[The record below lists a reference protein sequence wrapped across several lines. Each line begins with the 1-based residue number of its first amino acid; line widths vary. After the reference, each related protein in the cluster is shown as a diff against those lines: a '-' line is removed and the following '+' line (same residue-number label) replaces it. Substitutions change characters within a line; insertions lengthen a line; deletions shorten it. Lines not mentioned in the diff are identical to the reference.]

1 MSSATL
7 GTATEL
13 AHELKAAGISDVD
26 DSRLARSLYSSD
38 ASLYR
43 VEPRAVVRP
52 RSTEEVLAT
61 MQVCRDL
68 GIPLTSR
75 GAGTSIAGNAIGPGV
90 VLDFSKYM
98 NVIHDINPEA
108 RTARIDPG
116 VVLASLQKAA
126 APHGLRFG
134 PDPSTH
140 NRATLGGMIG
150 NNACGSRAL
159 GYGRTSD
166 NVRGLAVALAD
177 GSVHVL
183 NHKQPA
189 PDHFAPVVD
198 IANKNLGTIRTEFGT
213 FTRQVSGYAL
223 EHLTPERGFD
233 LTRFLVGSEGT
244 LAVVLGADVDLVQT
258 PSETILVVLG
268 YDDMPTAAAAVPLLL
283 PHKPIAI
290 EGMDSRITDVVAAR
304 RGAGAVPAL
313 PRGRGWLMVELAGE
327 HVHELQAAAQTLVS
341 DAQALD
347 HMIVTDKVQ
356 TATLWRI
363 REDGAGLSARNAKGQ
378 PAYAG
383 WEDAAVPV
391 PKLSDYLRE
400 FDLLLDEY
408 GFTGVP
414 YGHLGEGCLH
424 IRIDFPLTTPGGEH
438 RTRQFLEQAAYLV
451 ASHGGSLSGEHGDGR
466 SRSELLPRMYSAAAM
481 NIMAEVKN
489 FFDPTNMMNP
499 GVIVAPASMTDDL
512 RTSEYKPVRDN
523 LALHYNQDH
532 HDFAAAVHRCT
543 GVGKCRATSA
553 ATGGV
558 MCPSYEA
565 TRDEKDST
573 RGRAR
578 VLQDAMEGR
587 LGPDIWGN
595 AELKDVLD
603 LCLSCRGCSSDC
615 PTGVDIA
622 TYKSEVLHQI
632 YRRKIRPR
640 SHYTLGRLPSWNRL
654 AGISPALSNAML
666 GGPLGRAMKRAAGVD
681 ARRNLPKFAQKT
693 FRSQFAPTQNA
704 GQHGEVMIWVDPFTD
719 RFAPEVGHATVRV
732 LEAAGYSV
740 VLSPKQAGCALT
752 WISTG
757 QLEQARRISRNTVE
771 RLLPTVR
778 NGVRI
783 VGLEPSSTAV
793 LRSDI
798 NHLLGTSDAKKVSQ
812 ATLTLA
818 ELLLETPGW
827 QAPDLKGTNIVAQPH
842 CHHHA
847 VMGWEA
853 DAKVIAA
860 TGASTQRVSGC
871 CGLAGNWG
879 MEKDHY
885 DVSVAVAESNLLPA
899 VRNKS
904 QNAIVLADGFSCR
917 TQLDDLASQD
927 ALHLAQLLDPQK
939 SHEGDSRS

>member
-1 MSSATL
+1 MKQQ
-7 GTATEL
+7 
-13 AHELKAAGISDVD
+13 LKALGVHDVD

-43 VEPRAVVRP
+43 VAPQVVVRP
-52 RSTEEVLAT
+52 QTADDVLAT
-61 MQVCRDL
+61 LTVCREQ

-75 GAGTSIAGNAIGPGV
+75 GAGTSIAGNAVGPGV

-108 RTARIDPG
+108 RTARVDPG

-166 NVRGLAVALAD
+166 NVRGLVVALAD

-183 NHKQPA
+183 NR
-189 PDHFAPVVD
+189 DHEIPQAFAPLAK
-198 IANKNLGTIRTEFGT
+198 IANDNLGTIRTEFGT
-213 FTRQVSGYAL
+213 FSRQVSGYAL
-223 EHLTPERGFD
+223 EYLVPEHGFD
-233 LTRFLVGSEGT
+233 VTRFLVGSEGT
-244 LAVVLGADVDLVQT
+244 LGVVLGADVDLVDV
-258 PSETILVVLG
+258 PRETILVVLG
-268 YDDMPTAAAAVPLLL
+268 YDDMPTAAAAVPHLLA
-283 PHKPIAI
+283 HKPIAI
-290 EGMDSRITDVVAAR
+290 EGIDSRITDVVAAR
-304 RGAGAVPAL
+304 RGADAVPEL
-313 PRGRGWLMVELAGE
+313 PRGRGWLMVELAGNE
-327 HVHELQAAAQTLVS
+327 THELAAAARALVN

-347 HMIVTDKVQ
+347 SMIVTDAKH

-391 PKLSDYLRE
+391 MRLSEYLRE
-400 FDLLLDEY
+400 FDDLLDEY

-414 YGHLGEGCLH
+414 YGHFGEGCLH

-438 RTRQFLEQAAYLV
+438 RARQFLESAAYLV

-466 SRSELLPRMYSAAAM
+466 ARSELLPRMYSAAAM
-481 NIMAEVKN
+481 NIMSQVKN
-489 FFDPTNMMNP
+489 FFDPANLLNP
-499 GVIVAPASMTDDL
+499 GVIVDPASLTDNL
-512 RTSEYKPVRDN
+512 RTSNYKPVHEK
-523 LALHYNQDH
+523 LALHYADDH

-578 VLQDAMEGR
+578 ILQDAMEGH
-587 LGPDIWGN
+587 LGPDIWGS

-632 YRRKIRPR
+632 YRRKLRPR

-654 AGISPALSNAML
+654 AGLSPTVSNAML
-666 GGPLGRAMKRAAGVD
+666 GGPLGNLMKRAAGID
-681 ARRNLPKFAQKT
+681 IRRSLPTFAKKT
-693 FRSQFAPTQNA
+693 FRSQFAAST
-704 GQHGEVMIWVDPFTD
+704 GQAPHGDVMVWVDPFTD
-719 RFAPEVGHATVRV
+719 RFAPEVGLAAVRV
-732 LEAAGYSV
+732 LQAAGYNV
-740 VLSPKQAGCALT
+740 VLSPKKAGCALT

-757 QLEQARRISRNTVE
+757 QLEQARKISRNTVAQ
-771 RLLPTVR
+771 LIPYVR
-778 NGVRI
+778 EGMRI

-798 NHLLGTSDAKKVSQ
+798 NHLLGTTDAQKVSR
-812 ATLTLA
+812 ATVTLA

-827 QAPDLKGTNIVAQPH
+827 TAPDLTGTEIVAQPH

-847 VMGWEA
+847 VMGWET
-853 DAKVIAA
+853 DAKLLAA
-860 TGASTQRVSGC
+860 TGATTKRVAGC

-879 MEKDHY
+879 MEQGHY
-885 DVSVAVAESNLLPA
+885 DVSVAVAESNILPA

-917 TQLDDLASQD
+917 TQLDDLASQPS
-927 ALHLAQLLDPQK
+927 LHLAQILDPAH
-939 SHEGDSRS
+939 SH